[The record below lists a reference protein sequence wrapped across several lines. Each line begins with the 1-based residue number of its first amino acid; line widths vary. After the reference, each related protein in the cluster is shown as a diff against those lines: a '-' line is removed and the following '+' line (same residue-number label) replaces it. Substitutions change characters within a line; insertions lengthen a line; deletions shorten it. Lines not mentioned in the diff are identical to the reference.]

1 MLVFTV
7 MFLVFRRAEISRKE
21 NIIYWKYKYILLI
34 KYYQQFNILFII
46 FPNFYK
52 NKSIKDFKLEFGIFN
67 LKIYIKF

>member
-34 KYYQQFNILFII
+34 KYYQQFNILFI
-46 FPNFYK
+46 FYK
-52 NKSIKDFKLEFGIFN
+52 DYNIIYPIFDN
-67 LKIYIKF
+67 L